1 MPDASAPGPPDHPDL
16 SDTIDRLS
24 EALSQARKLP
34 NWGVD
39 IAVVAALVSFIV
51 LLHLMA
57 FAMFGPCVW
66 LMYKRREREREAQA
80 IPSAEDPDEFEEAL
94 QAAEDL
100 DR

>member
-1 MPDASAPGPPDHPDL
+1 MPGGTAPSPPENPDL

-24 EALSQARKLP
+24 EALAQARKLP

-39 IAVVAALVSFIV
+39 IAVVASLLSFIV
-51 LLHLMA
+51 LLHLVA

-80 IPSAEDPDEFEEAL
+80 VPSAEDPDEFDEAL
-94 QAAEDL
+94 QAAEETG
-100 DR
+100 R